1 MLISAFFLFIAERE
15 NTLIINVI
23 ISFLHLVNFRKILN
37 KRNVFATVLVSIVV
51 VRAKVEGDFFK
62 VNQSIITRL

>member
-1 MLISAFFLFIAERE
+1 MHFFCSLQKEE

-23 ISFLHLVNFRKILN
+23 ISFIHLVNFKKILN
-37 KRNVFATVLVSIVV
+37 KRNVFATVLVSLVV

-62 VNQSIITRL
+62 VNQSIIARL

>member
-1 MLISAFFLFIAERE
+1 MHIFCSLQNDE

-23 ISFLHLVNFRKILN
+23 ISFIHLVNFKKILN
-37 KRNVFATVLVSIVV
+37 KQNVFATVLVSLVV
-51 VRAKVEGDFFK
+51 VRAKVEWDFFK